1 MKTKFLLIIIL
12 ALFFSQANA
21 AVKRISVQ
29 ALFTGKAMVSIDGT
43 RRMLSVGKSSPE
55 GVVLISA
62 NSNEAVLEVNG
73 KQGTYLLGSEVGTNY
88 MPVVEVVEQVFPD
101 SMGMYNTVG
110 SINGLPVDFMVDTGA
125 TLIAMNEQQAKRL
138 GIAFR
143 QIGEIGRVATASAI
157 VKAYQVNLN
166 TVKVGKIKL
175 RNVKAV
181 VMEGPHPNPTLLGMS
196 FLSRLKIENNGRALV
211 LKQRP

>member
-1 MKTKFLLIIIL
+1 MKTKFLLIIL
-12 ALFFSQANA
+12 ALFFSQASA

-29 ALFTGKAMVSIDGT
+29 ALFTGKAMVSVDGT
-43 RRMLSVGKSSPE
+43 RRMLSIGKPSPE

-62 NSNEAVLEVNG
+62 NSSEAVLEVNG

-138 GIAFR
+138 GIDFR
-143 QIGEIGRVATASAI
+143 FIGKVGRVATASEI
-157 VKAYQVNLN
+157 VKAYHVNLN
-166 TVKVGKIKL
+166 IVKVGKIEL
-175 RNVKAV
+175 RNVKAI
-181 VMEGPHPNPTLLGMS
+181 VMEGPHPYPTLLGMS
-196 FLSRLKIENNGRALV
+196 FLGRLKIESNGRALV